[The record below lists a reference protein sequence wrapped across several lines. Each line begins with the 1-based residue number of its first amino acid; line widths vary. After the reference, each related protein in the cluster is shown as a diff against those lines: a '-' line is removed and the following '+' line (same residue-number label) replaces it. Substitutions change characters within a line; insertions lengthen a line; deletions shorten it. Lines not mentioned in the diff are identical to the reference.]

1 MMSELTQT
9 ITELMNTQVI
19 QNFLS
24 NLVNGEITILTALV
38 WFVIAGILSI
48 IGGAI
53 GGILLARKDL
63 GYELSA
69 MIGGLFGPV
78 GVLPAIAVGLI
89 VLKLV

>member
-1 MMSELTQT
+1 MTELTQT
-9 ITELMNTQVI
+9 ITELMNTQAVQNFI
-19 QNFLS
+19 QN
-24 NLVNGEITILTALV
+24 LVSGEITILTALV
-38 WFVIAGILSI
+38 WFATAGIVSI

-53 GGILLARKDL
+53 GGVLLARKDL

>member
-9 ITELMNTQVI
+9 ITGFMDTQAI
-19 QNFLS
+19 HNFIS
-24 NLVNGEITILTALV
+24 NLVSGEITILTGLV
-38 WFVIAGILSI
+38 WFAIAGILSI

-53 GGILLARKDL
+53 GGVLLARKDL

-78 GVLPAIAVGLI
+78 GVLPALAVGLI